1 MIVNLTTRASQ
12 NASQVLVHVYDADV
26 FLVFRG
32 RNNSRYIHI
41 NQSARKNGPRVSG
54 ISIFVVVLLITTAV
68 PISILG
74 MKSSCSLALIIR

>member
-1 MIVNLTTRASQ
+1 MFLNLAMRASQ
-12 NASQVLVHVYDADV
+12 NTSQVLVHVDDADV

-32 RNNSRYIHI
+32 RNNSRYIHM
-41 NQSARKNGPRVSG
+41 NQPARKIGPRMSG

-74 MKSSCSLALIIR
+74 MKSSCSLAVII